1 MVLAV
6 ILLSILFSASAQ
18 ILLKIGMDSIHLEPS
33 ISMTDIVWRVATNI
47 YVLSGVSLH
56 VLALVAWLYALRH
69 VDVSYAY
76 PFIALGFVF
85 TLMAGHF
92 FLNENVNA
100 YRIAGVVLICAG
112 IFLVARS

>member
-6 ILLSILFSASAQ
+6 ILLSILFSSSAQ

-33 ISMTDIVWRVATNI
+33 IAVTSIVWRVATNI

-56 VLALVAWLYALRH
+56 VLALVTWLYALRH

-85 TLMAGHF
+85 TLAAGHF
-92 FLNENVNA
+92 YLNENVNI
-100 YRIAGVVLICAG
+100 YRIAGVVLIFAG
-112 IFLVARS
+112 IILVARS

>member
-1 MVLAV
+1 MILAV

-18 ILLKIGMDSIHLEPS
+18 ILLKIGMDSIQLEPT
-33 ISMTDIVWRVATNI
+33 IAITGIVWRVATNN
-47 YVLSGVSLH
+47 YVLAGVSLH
-56 VLALVAWLYALRH
+56 ALALVIWLYALRH

-85 TLMAGHF
+85 TLAVGHF

-100 YRIAGVVLICAG
+100 YRMAGVALIGAG
-112 IFLVARS
+112 IYFVARS